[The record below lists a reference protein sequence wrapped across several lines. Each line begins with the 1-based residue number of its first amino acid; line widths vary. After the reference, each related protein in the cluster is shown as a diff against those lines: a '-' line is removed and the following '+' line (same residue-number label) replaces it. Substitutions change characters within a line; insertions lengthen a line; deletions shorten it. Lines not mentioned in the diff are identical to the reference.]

1 MEREFKIKYSI
12 TQVNGDP
19 VLEHHKAELNES
31 FMSFIGAKLA
41 DGYVAGEFNET
52 IEMIAD
58 EKETDYTG
66 LWSIYEIQK

>member
-19 VLEHHKAELNES
+19 VLEHHKFELNES
-31 FMSFIGAKLA
+31 FMSFIGSKLA
-41 DGYVAGEFNET
+41 DGYVSGEFFET

-58 EKETDYTG
+58 DNETDYKG
-66 LWSIYEIQK
+66 LWSIEEIQK